1 MPGPQQPAR
10 GEDREIESWLSEL
23 RGTQPGD
30 RPADPR
36 GPAPVPPPQ
45 PSADQTRAM
54 PIPRE
59 QPSDQPPTEPED
71 ATTAIPTAPPPDDDP
86 ETATE
91 KMNARGENPDRPR
104 QRRGGGLSAQDLLRR
119 EGRI

>member
-1 MPGPQQPAR
+1 
-10 GEDREIESWLSEL
+10 L
-23 RGTQPGD
+23 RGAKPGD
-30 RPADPR
+30 PPR
-36 GPAPVPPPQ
+36 PAPVPPSQ

-59 QPSDQPPTEPED
+59 QPAAQPPADPDD
-71 ATTAIPTAPPPDDDP
+71 ATTAIPTAPRQDTDP

-91 KMNARGENPDRPR
+91 KVNARGENGENGENPERPR
-104 QRRGGGLSAQDLLRR
+104 RRGGGLSAQDLLRR